1 MLSRVAGNIYWMFR
15 YLERAQNI
23 ARFINADFDQ
33 FLEDQRNQGN
43 LWVSLLAV
51 TGDQEFFQERYPAA
65 TRENIIH
72 FLTLD
77 ESYPNSIFRCVAAAR
92 ENARSVRESISS
104 EMWEEINALY
114 LTVREFKRTEGQ
126 GSDPFL
132 FCKAVITSS
141 YLVIG
146 LFYSTMNRGEAWHFG
161 RIGMLL
167 ERADKTSRILDVKY
181 FILLPDPS
189 WVGSAYDNTQWA
201 ALLKAVSGLEM
212 YRKVY
217 SRISPEDVAEFL
229 VFDRGFPRSIL
240 HCVHYAEESLK
251 VLAGTL
257 HESRLNIA
265 QKSLI
270 RLRTHLETGT
280 VAEALDAG
288 LHGYL
293 DALQTR
299 LNQVDQDVFQ
309 VFFERKID
317 PEKRTEHGQLGQHQS

>member
-1 MLSRVAGNIYWMFR
+1 MLSRVAGNVYWMFR

-23 ARFINADFDQ
+23 ARFINADFNQ
-33 FLEDQRNQGN
+33 YLEDQQNQGN

-51 TGDQEFFQERYPAA
+51 TGDQELFEERYSHPNRDA
-65 TRENIIH
+65 IIR

-77 ESYPNSIFRCVAAAR
+77 EGYPNSILSCVMAAR

-104 EMWEEINALY
+104 EMWEELNALY
-114 LTVREFKRTEGQ
+114 LTVREYRNAQ
-126 GSDPFL
+126 AAAPDPFL
-132 FCKAVITSS
+132 FCKAVINSC
-141 YLVIG
+141 YHFIG

-212 YRKVY
+212 YRKAY
-217 SRISPEDVAEFL
+217 RRISPRDVAEFL
-229 VFDRGFPRSIL
+229 VFDRSFPRSIL
-240 HCVHYAEESLK
+240 HCIHYSEDSLK
-251 VLAGTL
+251 VLSGTP
-257 HESRLNIA
+257 RDGALNSA
-265 QKSLI
+265 QKSLF
-270 RLRTHLETGT
+270 RLRTDLETGS
-280 VAEALDAG
+280 VAEAMDSG

-299 LNQVDQDVFQ
+299 MNQVDQDIYQ

-317 PEKRTEHGQLGQHQS
+317 HTKRMEYGNLGQHQS

>member
-1 MLSRVAGNIYWMFR
+1 MLSRVAGNVYWLFR

-23 ARFINADFDQ
+23 ARFINADFNQ
-33 FLEDQRNQGN
+33 FLEDQQNRGN

-51 TGDQEFFQERYPAA
+51 TGDQELFDDHYQSPS
-65 TRENIIH
+65 RENIIH

-77 ESYPNSIFRCVAAAR
+77 EANPNSILNCVVQAR

-104 EMWEEINALY
+104 EMWEELNALY
-114 LTVREFKRTEGQ
+114 LTVKEYRSSQ
-126 GSDPFL
+126 GPGADPFL

-141 YLVIG
+141 YNFIG

-212 YRKVY
+212 YRKAY
-217 SRISPEDVAEFL
+217 RRIGPRDVAEFL
-229 VFDRGFPRSIL
+229 VFDRSFPRSIL
-240 HCVHYAEESLK
+240 HCIHYTEDSLK
-251 VLAGTL
+251 VLSGTQ
-257 HESRLNIA
+257 RDGALNPA
-265 QKSLI
+265 QKTLY
-270 RLRTHLETGT
+270 RLRTDLETGS
-280 VAEALDAG
+280 VAEAMDQG

-293 DALQTR
+293 DGLQTR
-299 LNQVDQDVFQ
+299 MNQVDQDIYR
-309 VFFERKID
+309 VFFELKID
-317 PEKRTEHGQLGQHQS
+317 QSRTDHGNLGQHQS

>member
-1 MLSRVAGNIYWMFR
+1 MLSRVAGNIYWLFR

-23 ARFINADFDQ
+23 ARFLNADFNQ
-33 FLEDQRNQGN
+33 FLEDQQNQGN

-51 TGDQEFFQERYPAA
+51 TGDKDEFDKRYSVA
-65 TRENIIH
+65 TRENIVH

-77 ESYPNSIFRCVAAAR
+77 EEYPNSILRCVMAAR

-104 EMWEEINALY
+104 EMWEEINSLY
-114 LTVREFKRTEGQ
+114 LTVKEHRTSAGTN
-126 GSDPFL
+126 GDPFL
-132 FCKAVITSS
+132 FCKAVISS
-141 YLVIG
+141 CYHFIG

-217 SRISPEDVAEFL
+217 RRISPRDVAEFL
-229 VFDRGFPRSIL
+229 VFDRSFPRSIL
-240 HCVHYAEESLK
+240 HCVHYAEDSLK
-251 VLAGTL
+251 VLSGAHRDGA
-257 HESRLNIA
+257 LNAA
-265 QKSLI
+265 QKSLF
-270 RLRTHLETGT
+270 RLRTDLETGS
-280 VAEALDAG
+280 VAEAMDAG

-299 LNQVDQDVFQ
+299 LNQVDQDVYQ
-309 VFFERKID
+309 VFFEAKID
-317 PEKRTEHGQLGQHQS
+317 SSKRTDHGNLGQHQS

>member
-1 MLSRVAGNIYWMFR
+1 MLSRVANSVYWMFR

-23 ARFINADFDQ
+23 ARFINADFNQ
-33 FLEDQRNQGN
+33 FLEDQGNQGN
-43 LWVSLLAV
+43 LWASLVSV
-51 TGDQEFFQERYPAA
+51 TGDQEFFAEHYDRP
-65 TRENIIH
+65 TRDHVIR

-77 ESYPNSIFRCVAAAR
+77 EDYPSSILNCVSQAR

-104 EMWEEINALY
+104 EMWEELNALY
-114 LTVREFKRTEGQ
+114 LEVREYRRAEGQ
-126 GSDPFL
+126 AADPFL
-132 FCKAVITSS
+132 FCKAVITSC
-141 YLVIG
+141 YNFIG

-217 SRISPEDVAEFL
+217 RRIGPKEVAEFL
-229 VFDRGFPRSIL
+229 VFDRSFPRSIL
-240 HCVHYAEESLK
+240 HCVHYAEDSLK
-251 VLAGTL
+251 VLSGATRDGA
-257 HESRLNIA
+257 LNAA
-265 QKSLI
+265 QRSLF
-270 RLRTHLETGT
+270 RLRTDLETGT
-280 VAEALDAG
+280 VAEAMEAG

-293 DALQTR
+293 DSLQTR
-299 LNQVDQDVFQ
+299 MNQVDQDIYQ
-309 VFFERKID
+309 VFFEAKID
-317 PEKRTEHGQLGQHQS
+317 HAKRMDHGNLGQHQS

>member
-1 MLSRVAGNIYWMFR
+1 MLSRVAGNIYWLFR

-23 ARFINADFDQ
+23 ARFINADFNQ
-33 FLEDQRNQGN
+33 YLEDQQNQGN

-51 TGDQEFFQERYPAA
+51 TGDRELFEERYPRP
-65 TRENIIH
+65 TREAIIR

-77 ESYPNSIFRCVAAAR
+77 ETYQNSILSCVMAAR

-104 EMWEEINALY
+104 EMWEELNALY
-114 LTVREFKRTEGQ
+114 LTVREYRGAQ
-126 GSDPFL
+126 SAAPDPFL
-132 FCKAVITSS
+132 FCKAVINSC
-141 YLVIG
+141 YHFIG

-212 YRKVY
+212 YRKAY
-217 SRISPEDVAEFL
+217 RRISPRDVAEFL
-229 VFDRGFPRSIL
+229 VFDRSFPRSIL
-240 HCVHYAEESLK
+240 HCIHYSEDSLK
-251 VLAGTL
+251 VLSGTP
-257 HESRLNIA
+257 RDGALNPA
-265 QKSLI
+265 QKSLF
-270 RLRTHLETGT
+270 RLRTDLETGS
-280 VAEALDAG
+280 VAEALQVG

-299 LNQVDQDVFQ
+299 MNQVDQDIYQ

-317 PEKRTEHGQLGQHQS
+317 QSKRMDHGNLGQYQS